1 MFKNKVARK
10 LKEIWYGLFGA
21 MKITEEEVFKP
32 ANIEIN
38 PATSI
43 TQEVHDKR
51 VSTALLAGKETQEV
65 KELRYRTYVVD
76 REAEEYE
83 VFSPT
88 LAMRKEELEKQD
100 SKFVYY
106 DDSDGLEVITI
117 QNNFPLVETVEET
130 LNQVGQRGKK
140 TEYWIKIEREFG
152 FIPRYRI
159 EEYTKKLVVKEK
171 TKDKTAILEFYVSKY
186 PNKEDLKSK
195 GFVKEIE
202 KIKDEGIRS
211 DIIDINVISF
221 ETNQAYKLP
230 NMLYFS
236 FKKKEFVGITEY
248 DGHYVIKFLV
258 DILVNGQD
266 RVKQYY
272 NREMDEKYR
281 KKLPKEVIHTLLC
294 DEIDESI
301 KYTCEECGKTVI
313 YNPRKIAEVTPTK
326 EDEENTD
333 PNGLTEF
340 MDLQIAENTFG
351 KKLCKNCLEKY
362 INELENTIGYEQ
374 KGNKA

>member
-1 MFKNKVARK
+1 
-10 LKEIWYGLFGA
+10 

-272 NREMDEKYR
+272 NKEMDEKYR
-281 KKLPKEVIHTLLC
+281 NKAKRNVVHNLIVDAENKIYV
-294 DEIDESI
+294 
-301 KYTCEECGKTVI
+301 CEECGK
-313 YNPRKIAEVTPTK
+313 EVKYCPQDMDNL
-326 EDEENTD
+326 EPSDETLFE
-333 PNGLTEF
+333 GSFIEF
-340 MDLQIAENTFG
+340 FDYQISESTFG
-351 KKLCKNCLEKY
+351 KRLCKNCMEKY
-362 INELENTIGYEQ
+362 IKELENTIGYEQ
-374 KGNKA
+374 ESDKT